1 MDYRILG
8 PLEVRDGGGLV
19 ALGGGKQR
27 ALLAILVLHRNE
39 VVSADRLID
48 DLWGESPPASAL
60 RTLQAY
66 VSRLRKV
73 LGVDGALSAT
83 DGNPADGS
91 ANGALLT
98 RGHGYLLRVAPGELD
113 VDRFSALIEEGRNA
127 LAASKPEEAARILRE
142 GLGLWRGPPLADFAY
157 EPFAQAPIAQ
167 LEELQL
173 GALEERVQ
181 ADLALGLDREL
192 VGELRDLVARH
203 PLRERLRGQLML
215 ALYRS
220 GRQAEALEVYQ
231 EFRRALS
238 EQLGLDPGPSLQ
250 QLELAIHARDPSLD
264 LEAGGLGTDGAP
276 VAAAASAPGA
286 ATGKRRRLA
295 AGGLGLVLAIAAAVL
310 ALTAGGGSGQGVS
323 VIAADAVG
331 AINPSSDT
339 VGAVVPTGSAPS
351 GIAAGAGAL
360 WVSNYNA
367 GTVSRIDPR
376 TGSLVQTITAAE
388 TPSGIAV
395 GAGAVWVANYIVG
408 TVSRIAPTVDR
419 VVDTIPVGNAPS
431 GVAVGFGSVWVTNS
445 SDGTLTRINA
455 VTDIPGEPIAIGG
468 DPTDVAVGFDAVW
481 VSDGADGR
489 VLQIDP
495 HTNQEIASIDVGTG
509 PSAIAVGD
517 GSVWVANTLDGNVSR
532 INPQTSE
539 VAATI
544 PVGDGP
550 DAVAAGAGG
559 VWVANE
565 FGNGVARID
574 PATDTV
580 ARTVAVG
587 NPPTGLAIANG
598 RVWAG
603 VQASAA
609 VHHGGT
615 LILLQNAPFGSID
628 PSQPGSIAAI
638 LTLVMTNDGL
648 TAFERVGGSDGDT
661 VVPDLAVSLPTPT
674 DGGRTYTFQLRP
686 GIRYSNGQPV
696 RPEDFLRAVERAVGF
711 GDTYEF
717 GNIVGAS
724 ACAAHASPCDLPEGI
739 VTDDAHNT
747 VTFHLVH
754 PDPDFLAKL
763 ACCEAAAV
771 PAGTPFH
778 DIGSHPL
785 PATGPYEVAADTPRQ
800 IVLVRN
806 PYFHE
811 WSHAAQPDG
820 YPDRIVWRIGA
831 SVPAEVSEVE
841 HGQAD
846 YTLDPPP
853 PGELAAIATQ
863 RPGQLHVTL
872 DDVTIALGLNT
883 SVAPFND
890 VRVRRALSYAVDR
903 RRLARLLGQ
912 DSRPTCQALPP
923 DVLGYQPYCPYTLDP
938 SRNGAWSTPDLATAR
953 RLVAASRTRGT
964 PVTIFSGPGY
974 MTPDFT
980 PAAQYLAS
988 VLDRLGYPTRVK
1000 TFTSAY
1006 KMYQEMYDPR
1016 AKAQALDMV
1025 NVPGFPRPSQFL
1037 GPTST
1042 SCEARAQDSNLYQFC
1057 DPTFDQTVRSALA
1070 AQAAGSPTAA
1080 ALWAKADR
1088 QFTDQAAQVDLVIPS
1103 ITDFVSSRVGNYEY
1117 NPQLGVLLDQLW
1129 VR

>member
-8 PLEVRDGGGLV
+8 PLEVRDGGGLI

-66 VSRLRKV
+66 VSRLRKA
-73 LGVDGALSAT
+73 LGADGAPSAT
-83 DGNPADGS
+83 DGNPADSS

-113 VDRFSALIEEGRNA
+113 LDRFSALIEEGRNA

-250 QLELAIHARDPSLD
+250 QLELAIHARDPSL
-264 LEAGGLGTDGAP
+264 EAQPTNGEPAEPTADWHAP
-276 VAAAASAPGA
+276 ERKAGDRA
-286 ATGKRRRLA
+286 RRRLA
-295 AGGLGLVLAIAAAVL
+295 IGGLGVVAIVVVAALVAS
-310 ALTAGGGSGQGVS
+310 GGGGASPSSAIPVDS
-323 VIAADAVG
+323 VG
-331 AINPSSDT
+331 AISPYSGAIGANVPIGSSPSAMT
-339 VGAVVPTGSAPS
+339 YGR
-351 GIAAGAGAL
+351 GAL

-367 GTVSRIDPR
+367 GTVSRIDPA
-376 TGSLVQTITAAE
+376 THALVQTISSGE
-388 TPSGIAV
+388 TPTGITV

-408 TVSRIAPTVDR
+408 TVSRIAPTVNR
-419 VVDTIPVGNAPS
+419 VVDTIPVGNSPS

-550 DAVAAGAGG
+550 DAVVAGAGG

-598 RVWAG
+598 LVWAG

-628 PSQPGSIAAI
+628 PSAAGSIAAI

-648 TAFERVGGSDGDT
+648 TAFERVGGSAGDT

-674 DGGRTYTFQLRP
+674 DGGRTYTFRLRP
-686 GIRYSNGQPV
+686 GIRYSTGQPV

-711 GDTYEF
+711 GDTYDF

-724 ACAAHASPCDLPEGI
+724 ACAAHPQPCDLSQGI
-739 VTDDAHNT
+739 VTNDANNT
-747 VTFHLVH
+747 VTFHLVQ

-763 ACCEAAAV
+763 GCCAATAV
-771 PAGTPFH
+771 PAGTPFR

-785 PATGPYEVAADTPRQ
+785 PATGPYEVATDTPHQ

-806 PYFHE
+806 PYFYE

-820 YPDRIVWRIGA
+820 YPDRIVWRIGT
-831 SVPAEVSEVE
+831 SVEAAVTAVE
-841 HGQAD
+841 RGRAD

-853 PGELAAIATQ
+853 PGRLNEVQTRFAS
-863 RPGQLHVTL
+863 QLHVTL

-883 SVAPFND
+883 RVAPFND
-890 VRVRRALSYAVDR
+890 VRVRQALSYAVDR
-903 RRLARLLGQ
+903 TKLAQLLGQ
-912 DSRPTCQALPP
+912 DSRPTCQVLPP
-923 DVLGYQPYCPYTLDP
+923 DVLGYQPYCPYTLNPNRAGTWSAPDP
-938 SRNGAWSTPDLATAR
+938 ATAR
-953 RLVAASRTRGT
+953 RLIAASGTRGT
-964 PVTIFSGPGY
+964 PITIFSGPGY

-980 PAAQYLAS
+980 PAARYLAS
-988 VLDRLGYPTRVK
+988 VLDALGFPTRVK
-1000 TFTSAY
+1000 TFSSPDR
-1006 KMYQEMYDPR
+1006 MYAEAYDPR
-1016 AKAQALDMV
+1016 AKAQALDIV
-1025 NVPGFPRPSQFL
+1025 EVPTFPRPSQFL
-1037 GPTST
+1037 GPTFT
-1042 SCEARAQDSNLYQFC
+1042 SCQARAQGLNVYEFC
-1057 DPTFDQTVRSALA
+1057 DPAFDLTVRGALT
-1070 AQAAGSPTAA
+1070 AQAAGSPSAA

-1088 QFTDQAAQVDLVIPS
+1088 QFTDQAPQVDLVTPS
-1103 ITDFVSSRVGNYEY
+1103 ITDFVSSRVGNYQY